1 MIALALSLAL
11 AHAQSAIEAV
21 ETIDRA
27 QRSVR
32 SLGEVKNEAC
42 WDCPL
47 REPEICSTRDVCR
60 AFDARGSRDQL
71 LEGLPNYQRQACATG
86 YDEAYLRAHA
96 EFMALVKARKI
107 RAPFEAISRAV
118 LATGDLGA
126 AEKTAGRL
134 PEDLRAA
141 WLDLVARTP
150 GALNAAVGDEARLKK
165 IFTEVKAKT
174 ARVLARRDA
183 ALGASVR
190 EVKLAEAPPSA
201 CESGNAYLD
210 EGTLFVCAQLRSL
223 PEATLTTILA
233 RELARAVGPCPR
245 ALATVTECLRGG
257 APGCPEDAQAAWIAG
272 EVLAEDVDDAP
283 LDARRRVLESAG
295 FFAAHA
301 CKLETGL
308 ACTSEP
314 SARATFD
321 QVGGAIFA
329 QPAIREKLGCPK
341 TAVKRCD

>member
-96 EFMALVKARKI
+96 EFMALIDKRKARAKF
-107 RAPFEAISRAV
+107 AAVSRAA
-118 LATGDLGA
+118 LETGDLRA
-126 AEKTAGRL
+126 AEKKAGPL
-134 PEDLRAA
+134 PDEDVRTA

-150 GALNAAVGDEARLKK
+150 AVANQVPAGDDARLKK
-165 IFTEVKAKT
+165 IFADVKKKTE
-174 ARVLARRDA
+174 RVLARRG
-183 ALGASVR
+183 LGASVR
-190 EVKLAEAPPSA
+190 DIGLAEAPASA
-201 CESGNAYLD
+201 CEGGNAYLD
-210 EGTLFVCAQLRSL
+210 EGTLFVCPQLRAL
-223 PEATLTTILA
+223 PEATLGLILA
-233 RELARAVGPCPR
+233 RELGRAVGPCPP
-245 ALATVTECLRGG
+245 ALASVTACLRNG

-272 EVLAEDVDDAP
+272 EVLAEDLEDAP
-283 LDARRRVLESAG
+283 MDARRRVLESAG
-295 FFAAHA
+295 FFGAHA
-301 CKLETGL
+301 CKLQTGL
-308 ACTSEP
+308 ACSPEP
-314 SARATFD
+314 SARGAFEE
-321 QVGGAIFA
+321 VGNAVFT
-329 QPAIREKLGCPK
+329 QPTIREKLGCPK
-341 TAVKRCD
+341 TAVKHCD